1 MNTKEEVLIN
11 YLRQHFELF
20 EVKAE
25 FSTNYDKDTDLI
37 VVQETT
43 GEKVVFF
50 GDVEPLF
57 NYFEIQIFGNS
68 IREMKSTANSIGNL
82 IGKHRKINIGDST
95 YQLIFMQ
102 YSNPQAIEYYDIR
115 RVGYTATLK
124 CIINQIS

>member
-11 YLRQHFELF
+11 FLRQHFELF
-20 EVKAE
+20 EIKAE

-43 GEKVVFF
+43 GEKVVFY

-68 IREMKSTANSIGNL
+68 IRTMKSTANDIGNL
-82 IGKHRKINIGDST
+82 IGKHYKFNIGGET

>member
-20 EVKAE
+20 EIKAE

-43 GEKVVFF
+43 GEKVVFY

-68 IREMKSTANSIGNL
+68 IRTMKSTANDIGSL
-82 IGKHRKINIGDST
+82 IGKHRKFNIGGET

-124 CIINQIS
+124 CIINKIS

>member
-1 MNTKEEVLIN
+1 MNTKEEVLISF
-11 YLRQHFELF
+11 LRQHFELF
-20 EVKAE
+20 EIKAE

-68 IREMKSTANSIGNL
+68 IREMKSTANDIGNL